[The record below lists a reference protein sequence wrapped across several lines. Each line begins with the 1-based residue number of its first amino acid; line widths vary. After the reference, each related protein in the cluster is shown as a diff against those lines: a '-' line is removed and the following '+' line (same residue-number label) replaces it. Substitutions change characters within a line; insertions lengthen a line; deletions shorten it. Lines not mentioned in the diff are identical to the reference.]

1 MKVVWGANS
10 NALAIIINWA
20 IKFKPNNIYFIFA
33 VHTLISCKR
42 VPEWFI
48 DKITKRPAGIA
59 VAASFGNISE
69 YKVHIWVSHLIS
81 ETSSSKRDGLK
92 ASVDDWFGVFGRE
105 FFHQH
110 VTMYGWLGD
119 HLLYK
124 FSLFVCTIHLPKTC
138 IEGHRYVAM
147 SPNFPFFFHNLA
159 SERSRRCKL

>member
-10 NALAIIINWA
+10 NALAIIINLA
-20 IKFKPNNIYFIFA
+20 IKFKPNNINFIFA
-33 VHTLISCKR
+33 VHTLITCKR

-48 DKITKRPAGIA
+48 DKITKPPAGIA

-81 ETSSSKRDGLK
+81 VTSSSKRDGLK
-92 ASVDDWFGVFGRE
+92 ASVDEWFGVFGRE

-124 FSLFVCTIHLPKTC
+124 FSLLCV
-138 IEGHRYVAM
+138 YNS
-147 SPNFPFFFHNLA
+147 SPQDLHWGSPLRGNESKFSFFFSQL
-159 SERSRRCKL
+159 SIWKKPPM